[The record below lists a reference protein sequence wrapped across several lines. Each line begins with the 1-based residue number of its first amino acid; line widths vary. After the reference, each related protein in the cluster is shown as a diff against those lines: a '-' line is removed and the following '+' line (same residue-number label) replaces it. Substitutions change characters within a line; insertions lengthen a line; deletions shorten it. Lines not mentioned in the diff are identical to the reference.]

1 MYEATIGR
9 FRAAAILSVL
19 LGILF
24 FVLGGFGTWLISEQI
39 DTFPS
44 SWSMLRQL
52 LLSLT
57 C

>member
-52 LLSLT
+52 SLSLT